1 VSNDTGVGAEP
12 LRRVF
17 TAGGAAATSACPPA
31 DRLWAGAARALDGAE
46 SETLLDHIATCG
58 PCSDAWRIAV
68 DVQRDEALALPR
80 RAVAP
85 FRPRHLWTPWAW
97 AAGIAASAVLVI
109 HLAVPRTP
117 APVPSSDAGPI
128 RGAHAGGP
136 VGLVE
141 DGATLPRESCVL
153 RWSETGAGAQYFVRV
168 LDERM
173 TVVTRGE
180 WLDRP
185 EFTVPPEALAR
196 VQPGARLFWQV
207 ESRASDGTRRASP
220 LYSFRIR

>member
-1 VSNDTGVGAEP
+1 MSIDTGVGAEP

-17 TAGGAAATSACPPA
+17 AAGGAAATSACPPA
-31 DRLWAGAARALDGAE
+31 DRLWAGAARALERAE
-46 SETLLDHIATCG
+46 LEGLIDHVATCG

-68 DVQRDEALALPR
+68 DVQRDEAPGLPR
-80 RAVAP
+80 RAVVP
-85 FRPRHLWTPWAW
+85 FRPRRAWTPVAW

-109 HLAVPRTP
+109 HLAVPRMP
-117 APVPSSDAGPI
+117 APPPSSDAGPI
-128 RGAHAGGP
+128 RGAQPGAP
-136 VGLVE
+136 AGLVD
-141 DGATLPRESCVL
+141 DGAALPREACIL

-185 EFTVPPEALAR
+185 EFTVPREALAR
-196 VQPGARLFWQV
+196 VQAGARLFWQV
-207 ESRASDGTRRASP
+207 ESRAADGTRRASP
-220 LYSFRIR
+220 VYSFRIR